1 VRASTG
7 AGAGLTVAF
16 LVGLHW
22 VLPLATGTLIVDSA
36 GFVCAAAI
44 VVGVRRHR
52 PARPTAW
59 LLLATATLLMGVA
72 DIAFSL
78 YRYDTGPLPLPF
90 PSWAD
95 AILLA
100 AYTTLGGALWV
111 VERRGKARDVTAWQD
126 AATWA
131 VAGVLLGWEW
141 LREPLLEASGGS
153 PAAAAVATA
162 YPVLDVVLLVLL
174 VRLVASRVGS
184 PRVRWGLALSVGA
197 YLVSDALFTLHA
209 FAGGDKA
216 SATVGLG
223 WLAFYAGLA
232 ATALHPSMVELGVP
246 RTTPVRGRGDRQ
258 QLLLVGVALLSPALA
273 AWHDWG
279 TGGHDFGVI
288 LAGATALLVLISLR
302 GAGLLRA
309 LARLTGELE
318 GREREL
324 QHRATRDALTGLS
337 NRAVLQE
344 GMDRRMAA
352 GQPFSVAL
360 IDLDDFKHVND
371 ARGHDAGDALL
382 VAVAQCLL
390 TGLGPDA
397 LVSRLGGDE
406 FAVLADGAPEALAE
420 LVARCLQSCV
430 EPHSEV
436 HVRASVGV
444 SSGLA
449 GGATR
454 SELLQHA
461 DLAMYVAKRAG
472 GDRTRVYQPAM
483 STQLREEHELRGRLV
498 AAVQAGEFAAWF
510 QPVVALDTGRL
521 TGFEALARWER
532 GDGLSLPDDWLAIA
546 EQSDVMVAV
555 DLQVLGLAARQV
567 VRWGREV
574 PGADGL
580 GLAVNVS
587 ARSLREPDI
596 VQRVLAIVER
606 EGLAPGQLVL
616 EVAEQV
622 LRDEAAAP
630 RLQQLRAAGVRV
642 ALDHFGTGWSSLAH
656 LRRFP
661 VDVLKLDRSFLT
673 GLGDGVAPDPLAAAI
688 LQLAAALHLEVVAEG
703 IETREEADVLLE
715 LGCRSAQGF
724 LFAHPAPAAQLTH
737 LIRDGRLPVVP
748 RPRLPQPQEAPVVLP
763 LRRGAELDGAAG

>member
-1 VRASTG
+1 MRASTG

-16 LVGLHW
+16 LLGLHG
-22 VLPLATGTLIVDSA
+22 VLPLATGTLVRDSA
-36 GFVCAAAI
+36 GLVCAAAI

-52 PARPTAW
+52 PARPAAW
-59 LLLATATLLMGVA
+59 LLLATATLLMGVG

-78 YRYDTGPLPLPF
+78 YRYGTAPLPF

-95 AILLA
+95 AIVLA
-100 AYTTLGGALWV
+100 ALTTLAGALWV
-111 VERRGKARDVTAWQD
+111 VERRSKVRDVTAWQD

-153 PAAAAVATA
+153 PAAAAVVAA
-162 YPVLDVVLLVLL
+162 YPVLDLVLLVLL

-197 YLVSDALFTLHA
+197 YLVSDALFVLHA
-209 FAGGDKA
+209 FASGDKA

-223 WLAFYAGLA
+223 WLVFYAGLA
-232 ATALHPSMVELGVP
+232 VTALHPSMVELGEP
-246 RTTPVRGRGDRQ
+246 RTTPVRGGGDRR

-273 AWHDWG
+273 AWHDWN
-279 TGGHDFGVI
+279 TGGDDFGLIV
-288 LAGATALLVLISLR
+288 AGATTLLVLTSLR
-302 GAGLLRA
+302 GAGLLRG
-309 LARLTGELE
+309 LARLTGELQ

-344 GMDRRMAA
+344 GMDRAMAA
-352 GQPFSVAL
+352 GEPFSVAL

-420 LVARCLQSCV
+420 LLVRCLQSCV

-444 SSGLA
+444 SSSLA
-449 GGATR
+449 GAATR

-472 GDRTRVYQPAM
+472 GGRTRVYQPAM

-521 TGFEALARWER
+521 TGFEALVRWDR
-532 GDGLSLPDDWLAIA
+532 GDGLVLPDEWMAIA
-546 EQSDVMVAV
+546 EQSDVVVAV
-555 DLQVLGLAARQV
+555 DLQVLGLAARQL

-580 GLAVNVS
+580 GVAVNVS

-622 LRDEAAAP
+622 LRDETAGP

-673 GLGDGVAPDPLAAAI
+673 GLGDGAAPDALAAAI

-703 IETREEADVLLE
+703 IETREEADVLLK

-737 LIRDGRLPVVP
+737 LVRDGRLPVVP
-748 RPRLPQPQEAPVVLP
+748 RPRLSQPQDAPVVLP
-763 LRRGAELDGAAG
+763 LRPGAELDGAAG

>member
-1 VRASTG
+1 MRATTG
-7 AGAGLTVAF
+7 AVAGLTAA
-16 LVGLHW
+16 LLLGLHW
-22 VLPLATGTLIVDSA
+22 VLPLAPATLVRNSA
-36 GFVCAAAI
+36 GIVCAAAI
-44 VVGVRRHR
+44 VVGVCRHR
-52 PARPTAW
+52 PARPAAW
-59 LLLATATLLMGVA
+59 LLIATATLLLGVG

-78 YRYDTGPLPLPF
+78 YRYGPDPLPF

-95 AILLA
+95 AIFLA
-100 AYTTLGGALWV
+100 AYTTLAGGLWL
-111 VERRGKARDVTAWQD
+111 VERRSKARDATAWQD

-141 LREPLLEASGGS
+141 LRQPLLETSGGS
-153 PAAAAVATA
+153 PAAVAAVAA
-162 YPVLDVVLLVLL
+162 YPLLDLVLLVLL

-197 YLVSDALFTLHA
+197 YLISDALFVMHA
-209 FAGGDKA
+209 FPGGGKA

-223 WLAFYAGLA
+223 WLAFFVGLA
-232 ATALHPSMVELGVP
+232 ATALHPSMVELGEP
-246 RTTPVRGRGDRQ
+246 QTTPVRGRGDRR
-258 QLLLVGVALLSPALA
+258 QLLLVGFALLSPALA
-273 AWHDWG
+273 AWHDWSTDG
-279 TGGHDFGVI
+279 DDLALIV
-288 LAGATALLVLISLR
+288 AGALTLLVLTSLR
-302 GAGLLRA
+302 GAGLLRE
-309 LARLTGELE
+309 LARLTGELQ

-344 GMDRRMAA
+344 EMDRRMAA
-352 GQPFSVAL
+352 GEPFSVAL

-382 VAVAQCLL
+382 VSVAQCLL
-390 TGLGPDA
+390 TGLMPDA

-420 LVARCLQSCV
+420 LLARCMHSCV

-444 SSGLA
+444 SSSLA
-449 GGATR
+449 GAATR

-472 GDRTRVYQPAM
+472 GGRTRVYQPAM
-483 STQLREEHELRGRLV
+483 STQLREEHDLRGRLV
-498 AAVQAGEFAAWF
+498 ASVQAGEFAAWF

-521 TGFEALARWER
+521 TGFEALVRWER
-532 GDGLSLPDDWLAIA
+532 GDGPALPDDWMAIA
-546 EQSDVMVAV
+546 EQSDVVVAV
-555 DLQVLGLAARQV
+555 DLQVLGLAARQL
-567 VRWGREV
+567 VRWGRDV

-580 GLAVNVS
+580 GLAVNMS

-616 EVAEQV
+616 EVVEQV
-622 LRDEAAAP
+622 LREEAAGP

-673 GLGDGVAPDPLAAAI
+673 GLGDGAAPDALAAAI
-688 LQLAAALHLEVVAEG
+688 LQLAAALDLEVVAEG
-703 IETREEADVLLE
+703 IETRDEADALLK

-737 LIRDGRLPVVP
+737 LVRDGRLPVVP
-748 RPRLPQPQEAPVVLP
+748 RPRLPQPQDAPVVLP